1 MFFNK
6 INMKCKVHINQYI
19 FVVCLSVCDKC
30 IGVAISNLQVVCKII
45 TCSTEMAIFAQCLV
59 MCDTLHCQHE
69 YVLCGYMYY
78 AIIIII
84 I

>member
-1 MFFNK
+1 M
-6 INMKCKVHINQYI
+6 C
-19 FVVCLSVCDKC
+19 VCVCGGGGGGGGAVNRIC
-30 IGVAISNLQVVCKII
+30 VLVNRIGVIKLM

-59 MCDTLHCQHE
+59 MYDTLHCHQA